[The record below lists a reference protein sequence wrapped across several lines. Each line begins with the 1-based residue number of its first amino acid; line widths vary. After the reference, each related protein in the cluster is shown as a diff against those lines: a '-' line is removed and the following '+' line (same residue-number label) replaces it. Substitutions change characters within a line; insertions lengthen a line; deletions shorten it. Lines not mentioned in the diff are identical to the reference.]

1 MINKNLKELELNRAY
16 GGFGVNLINDF
27 YRPLLSSSNLYRRST
42 AFFTGGIYAIAA
54 SSIKEFILENDGKI
68 NLVTSTIVNKNYIH
82 IEDQNENIKNLE
94 TSLDNLTKFS
104 DSKTIIE
111 VVASLLFNNKLEI
124 RIADVPSPG
133 IHHEKVGI
141 FTDFQGNSLSFSGS
155 VNETWSGWTANSE
168 EFKVFRSW
176 DDSSEYFDYD
186 VKNFDDLWN
195 NTKKNVKVYTL
206 PEALNEKIL
215 SFTDDY
221 SIESLERNIDLIQNF
236 SSKVIVNGFEDDSE
250 LKLLDS
256 NENKQKKLMEHQSS
270 VLKDWADNNYFGII
284 KHATGS
290 GKTITGINGIR
301 EWLKIHNIAIVLVP
315 SVLLLEQWIEEL
327 ENELDDV
334 NLIKT
339 GGGEPKKNWSST
351 LRFLTSNNNTEKT
364 VVIST
369 IGTALTDDFKS
380 SVMWGKHLMLLIDEV
395 HNIGS
400 PKAKTFLD
408 INVGAALGLSA
419 TPERYGDTEGT
430 DEIYKFFIK
439 ILKPEFTILDA
450 INCGRL
456 VPYIHEPF
464 EVKLT
469 PSEEDE
475 YKELSLKISKIY
487 SMLEKGEKNS
497 DLQSQLELL
506 LFKRSKIIKKAENK
520 IPAAVEIVSNNFKDG
535 DYWLV
540 YCQDKDHLKLARESF
555 HNAGIKTLEYMSAMS
570 GDRTATLDYFRT
582 NGGVLIAIKCLDEG
596 IDIPYLQNAI
606 ILSSSQ
612 NPREHIQRRGRVL
625 RKSEN
630 KNLATIYDSLV
641 LTTNDLNSSYS
652 QVMLTEI
659 KRAYNFSKDAYNKE
673 AEIKIITLAQKYNI
687 NINQLRESL
696 VSDIILEEE

>member
-430 DEIYKFFIK
+430 DEIYKFFSK